1 MKSQTAHHVSSQI
14 NTEDGDGSQGQRDL
28 SYLDSSTPAF
38 TNSIRHSSTRRV
50 NHGHESDEAQVL
62 SGEVHFISIKS
73 KSLWELVI
81 RQVTVMVEVEPRVST
96 ASKFFTRQFFL
107 AIRLAVRVRHT
118 YRQFRF

>member
-1 MKSQTAHHVSSQI
+1 MSRPQWLPGQGRTCFYKFQT
-14 NTEDGDGSQGQRDL
+14 NYL
-28 SYLDSSTPAF
+28 SNCVCENPFAYLDSSTPAF

-81 RQVTVMVEVEPRVST
+81 RQVI
-96 ASKFFTRQFFL
+96 L
-107 AIRLAVRVRHT
+107 AET
-118 YRQFRF
+118 

>member
-50 NHGHESDEAQVL
+50 DHGHESDEAQVL

-81 RQVTVMVEVEPRVST
+81 REVTVAET
-96 ASKFFTRQFFL
+96 
-107 AIRLAVRVRHT
+107 
-118 YRQFRF
+118 

>member
-1 MKSQTAHHVSSQI
+1 MRKNWSTLYKQKKTNIWSSKK
-14 NTEDGDGSQGQRDL
+14 L

-81 RQVTVMVEVEPRVST
+81 RQVTVAET
-96 ASKFFTRQFFL
+96 
-107 AIRLAVRVRHT
+107 
-118 YRQFRF
+118 